1 MSLSSLQSQIALGE
15 DSKRQ
20 FKRDM
25 TNADALAAE
34 MAAFSNSEG
43 GVIYLGVEDNGSLT
57 GLSLEDVARLN
68 QLISNAASQH
78 IRSPI
83 TVQTENIA
91 LDNGRLVIV
100 LTIPKGLDKPYFDRN
115 GVIWLKTGADKR
127 RVHSKEELRR
137 LFQSTD
143 LVHADEVPTTA
154 RLSALDPYSLAEF
167 LQKTYSL
174 ELPEKEANLLRLL
187 QNMNLASDDGFLNLA
202 GVLLF
207 SKHPDWIKP
216 AFIVKAVSFPSTAL
230 HDSQYNDSED
240 ISGRLREQFEQSLA
254 FIMRNL
260 HKRQGDQD
268 FNSLGEPEIPRIVF
282 EELLVNALIH
292 RDYFI
297 SAPIRVLVF
306 TDRIEMISPGHLPN
320 HLTVEKVKAGNSN
333 LRNPILAS
341 FVAKNILPYRGLG
354 SGILRALAAWPQID
368 FEDQRE
374 ANLFK
379 VVVWRPPA

>member
-1 MSLSSLQSQIALGE
+1 MDLLTLQSQIALGE

-43 GVIYLGVEDNGSLT
+43 GVIYLGVEDNDKLT

-78 IRSPI
+78 IRSLI

-115 GVIWLKTGADKR
+115 GIIWLKTGADKR

-143 LVHADEVPTTA
+143 LVHADEVPTIA
-154 RLSALDPYSLAEF
+154 SLDALDPYSLTEF

-174 ELPEKEANLLRLL
+174 ELPEKEADLLRLL
-187 QNMNLASDDGFLNLA
+187 QNMNLASNEGGFK
-202 GVLLF
+202 F
-207 SKHPDWIKP
+207 S
-216 AFIVKAVSFPSTAL
+216 
-230 HDSQYNDSED
+230 
-240 ISGRLREQFEQSLA
+240 G
-254 FIMRNL
+254 
-260 HKRQGDQD
+260 
-268 FNSLGEPEIPRIVF
+268 
-282 EELLVNALIH
+282 
-292 RDYFI
+292 
-297 SAPIRVLVF
+297 SAAI
-306 TDRIEMISPGHLPN
+306 
-320 HLTVEKVKAGNSN
+320 
-333 LRNPILAS
+333 
-341 FVAKNILPYRGLG
+341 
-354 SGILRALAAWPQID
+354 Q
-368 FEDQRE
+368 
-374 ANLFK
+374 
-379 VVVWRPPA
+379 

>member
-25 TNADALAAE
+25 TNADGLAAE

-43 GVIYLGVEDNGSLT
+43 GVIYLGVEDNGKLT

-115 GVIWLKTGADKR
+115 GIIWLKTGADKR

-154 RLSALDPYSLAEF
+154 GLDALDPYSLTEF

-174 ELPEKEANLLRLL
+174 ELPEKEADLLRLL
-187 QNMNLASDDGFLNLA
+187 QNMNLASNEGYLNLA

-216 AFIVKAVSFPSTAL
+216 AFIIKAVSLPSTAL
-230 HDSQYNDSED
+230 QDSKYNDSED

-260 HKRQGDQD
+260 HKRQGEQS
-268 FNSLGEPEIPRIVF
+268 FNSIGEPEVPRIVF

-306 TDRIEMISPGHLPN
+306 TDRIEIISPGHLPN

-354 SGILRALAAWPQID
+354 SGILRALAAWPRID

-379 VVVWRPPA
+379 VTVWRPH